1 MTWSAVVGFVI
12 LSALVPFVWET
23 PNLNQVAIGA
33 AIGFIS
39 TAGHWIVTIAYRHAP
54 ASTLVPFSYSQIIW
68 AGLLGFTFFG
78 TVPTA
83 WMGLGVLVICG
94 SGLYTAHRERMRRVP
109 ARPGCCRR
117 AGCADATPSNSLQPG
132 IHQAADR
139 IGRLNFTGAFH
150 RHALR
155 SPIDGRAMQPD
166 NRRRRADRLSSA
178 EERREVRHRPA
189 CNVLHVRRPVRGLP
203 CDAVRQFGS
212 RHRSPGGGTGRM
224 VVPLVLP
231 PVETHV
237 AGGPRFGWL
246 VCAQAGPSLA
256 IRDGLPFLR
265 LPGGHGDLVLVVL
278 LAIPTVAV
286 TLVTARSLFTRAEM
300 DAAIKRGSRNGQV
313 AQARR
318 APPA

>member
-1 MTWSAVVGFVI
+1 MKYVIALPATSFTSVGLFEAFRAM
-12 LSALVPFVWET
+12 LSGSL
-23 PNLNQVAIGA
+23 
-33 AIGFIS
+33 
-39 TAGHWIVTIAYRHAP
+39 AP
-54 ASTLVPFSYSQIIW
+54 AIVPLA
-68 AGLLGFTFFG
+68 AG
-78 TVPTA
+78 PAA
-83 WMGLGVLVICG
+83 WSSMVI
-94 SGLYTAHRERMRRVP
+94 
-109 ARPGCCRR
+109 
-117 AGCADATPSNSLQPG
+117 
-132 IHQAADR
+132 
-139 IGRLNFTGAFH
+139 
-150 RHALR
+150 
-155 SPIDGRAMQPD
+155 
-166 NRRRRADRLSSA
+166 
-178 EERREVRHRPA
+178 
-189 CNVLHVRRPVRGLP
+189 
-203 CDAVRQFGS
+203 
-212 RHRSPGGGTGRM
+212 
-224 VVPLVLP
+224 PLVLP